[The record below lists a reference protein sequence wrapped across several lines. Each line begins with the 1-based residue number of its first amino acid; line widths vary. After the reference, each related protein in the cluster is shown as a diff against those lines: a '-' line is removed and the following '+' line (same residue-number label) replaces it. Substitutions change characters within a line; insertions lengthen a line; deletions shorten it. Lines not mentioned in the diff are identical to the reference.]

1 MATVTPLVLQ
11 RRERIEV
18 PERDSLPSYL
28 KPTEPKPFTY
38 RHSVYIDR
46 DCDGSGRPLYELSDA
61 TECNVRD
68 EVAAALSR
76 GLSDDE
82 LLDYVLSR
90 FDTGDDFE
98 RDLIGELVDSLV
110 ECAGV
115 EK

>member
-1 MATVTPLVLQ
+1 MNLHTPIVLQ
-11 RRERIEV
+11 RRTRTAS
-18 PERDSLPSYL
+18 PRP
-28 KPTEPKPFTY
+28 

-68 EVAAALSR
+68 EVEAALSR